1 MRRLVLAA
9 AVAAAYSTGAG
20 ADELSDLKSQLEA
33 AKQIIQQ
40 LEQRVETLEA
50 AKAVAPAAPAPP
62 PAAAAPAQPPS
73 AAGGVV
79 VAPNMKPDAASG
91 QDPNKPRLEI
101 YGFAQMDLIQDFN
114 RVDPD
119 WNATLRPTRIP
130 VNCPGDA
137 GCGEDGESIFS
148 VRQSRLGVNGFL
160 PTAYGELKT
169 KFEFDLFGVG
179 EDAGQTTMRVRHVYG
194 EIGPFLAGQTNSLFM
209 DIDVFP
215 NTIDYWGPAGMV
227 FFRNVQAR
235 YTPWQS
241 NGMKFAVALEGPGV
255 SLDNGAAGF
264 GAASGHNELP
274 DLTGQFRWEQ
284 PWGHFQAAG
293 ILRSL
298 GFDTPGAAGS
308 NPSGTETGYGLNVS
322 GTFKT
327 GGRNKILAQVV
338 YGEGIANYMNDA
350 STDLA
355 TDSSG
360 DAEAVPLLGWLLYYD
375 HYWNEQFSSSI
386 GWSETREDNTGG
398 QAATAFHKGSYGS
411 ANLLWYP
418 VRNVMA
424 GVELLYGKRENNDG
438 ESDDDT
444 RVQFSA
450 KYSF

>member
-1 MRRLVLAA
+1 LAA
-9 AVAAAYSTGAG
+9 AVAAAYSTGAA
-20 ADELSDLKSQLEA
+20 ADELSDLKTQLEA
-33 AKQIIQQ
+33 AKQMIQQ

-50 AKAVAPAAPAPP
+50 AKAAAPAAPAPT
-62 PAAAAPAQPPS
+62 AAAAPPQPPS

-79 VAPNMKPDAASG
+79 VAPNMKPDAASA
-91 QDPNKPRLEI
+91 QDPNKPKLEI

-130 VNCPGDA
+130 VNCPGDP

-179 EDAGQTTMRVRHVYG
+179 DDAGQTTIRVRHVYG

-209 DIDVFP
+209 DGDVFP

-241 NGMKFAVALEGPGV
+241 QGMKVAVALENPGV
-255 SLDNGAAGF
+255 SLDNSSAGF
-264 GAASGHNELP
+264 GAVSGHNELP

-338 YGEGIANYMNDA
+338 YGQGIANYMNDA

-411 ANLLWYP
+411 ANMLWYP

-438 ESDDDT
+438 ESNDDT